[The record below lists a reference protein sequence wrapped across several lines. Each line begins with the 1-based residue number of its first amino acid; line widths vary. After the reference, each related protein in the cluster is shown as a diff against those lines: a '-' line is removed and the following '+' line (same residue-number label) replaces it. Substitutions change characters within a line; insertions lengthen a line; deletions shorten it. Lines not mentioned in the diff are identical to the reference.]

1 MNTSAFTGP
10 ATSPRIGSEI
20 EVMGLSKTYP
30 GGVEAVRGIDFQVAA
45 GEVFGLL
52 GPNGAGKSTTIGML
66 TTTLIPTGGT
76 ARLAGFD
83 VAAEPLAA
91 RGVSAVVFQD
101 AAVDRELSGRR
112 NLAIHARLWGL
123 APGSAKTRI
132 DEVVDVFGLGE
143 FIDRPTGSCSGGQ
156 RRRLEIAR
164 ALLSAP
170 RVLFLDEPTI
180 GLDPRIRHE
189 LLDLIAGLRARAE
202 MTVLVTTHYLDEA
215 QRLCDR
221 VAFMYRG
228 RIAAMGTPAVLL
240 AGLGTELIELHIDGD
255 TSHALAALRTPGIAG
270 DDAFS
275 VGATITVPLHGTTAV
290 EAVARISALGLAT
303 TGISARPPTL
313 DDVFLRLT
321 GDRLAV

>member
-1 MNTSAFTGP
+1 MGILSAPSPAATSAG
-10 ATSPRIGSEI
+10 AEI
-20 EVMGLSKTYP
+20 EVMGLAKTYP
-30 GGVEAVRGIDFQVAA
+30 GRVEAVRGIDFWVEA

-66 TTTLIPTGGT
+66 TTTIAPTGGV
-76 ARLAGFD
+76 ARLAGFN
-83 VAAEPLAA
+83 VATRPIAA

-101 AAVDRELSGRR
+101 SVVDRALSCRR
-112 NLAIHARLWGL
+112 NLAIHARLWGVGRADAAGRL
-123 APGSAKTRI
+123 A
-132 DEVVDVFGLGE
+132 EVVDVFGLGE
-143 FIDRPTGSCSGGQ
+143 FIDRPAGAISGGQ

-180 GLDPRIRHE
+180 GLDPRIRYE
-189 LLDLIAGLRARAE
+189 LLDLIAGLRARSE

-215 QRLCDR
+215 QRLCHR
-221 VAFMYRG
+221 VAIMHKG
-228 RIAAMGTPAVLL
+228 RIAGLDTPAALV
-240 AGLGTELIELHIDGD
+240 ASPGAELVELHLAGD
-255 TSHALAALRTPGIAG
+255 TSTVLADLRARGIAG

-275 VGATITVPLHGTTAV
+275 VGATVTIPLHGSSAADAIGRITAL
-290 EAVARISALGLAT
+290 ELAT

-321 GDRLAV
+321 GDRLAA